1 MIRKIAVVSPN
12 IESFGGVTQCAIS
25 CIEALNSIEI
35 VPDVFSV
42 RGNQEIVNK
51 KHDKNLKYN
60 FKRLKVPKR
69 LALYSMFVKNFIM
82 YFKDYDYCFDFT
94 NSMPFN
100 KKNYFFYI
108 HFPEFRVT
116 ERGKYDKGF
125 WKIYYL
131 PKKFLNIFAK
141 NLMQRSKI
149 DCAGNSKFTTKSIF
163 ESSKK
168 KVPVIYPPCN
178 LNKVRIPIR
187 KQKQIISVG
196 GFTVEKNQEMQIEL
210 ASKLPMIP
218 FEICGSATRNPLY
231 FHKIKS
237 LSKNIRNIHLNP
249 NEPFNSMKKKLA
261 DSLIFLH
268 TSKNE
273 PFGISTVEAIMA
285 GCIPIVPDN
294 GGQKEIVLFKELRFR
309 GVEDAVEKISD
320 VLTWKENKL
329 QRYRKTLQEQVKKF
343 DEEIFKNKLIQ
354 KLKENE
360 KRQA

>member
-1 MIRKIAVVSPN
+1 M
-12 IESFGGVTQCAIS
+12 
-25 CIEALNSIEI
+25 
-35 VPDVFSV
+35 
-42 RGNQEIVNK
+42 RGNQEVVNK
-51 KHDKNLKYN
+51 KHNKNLNYN
-60 FKRLKVPKR
+60 FKRLKVPKG

-108 HFPEFRVT
+108 HFPEFRLT

-163 ESSKK
+163 ESSKRE
-168 KVPVIYPPCN
+168 VPVIYPPCN
-178 LNKVRIPIR
+178 LNKVRLPIR

-237 LSKNIRNIHLNP
+237 LSKNIKNIHLNP

-285 GCIPIVPDN
+285 GCIPIVPN
-294 GGQKEIVLFKELRFR
+294 SGGQKEIVLFKELRFR

-320 VLTWKENKL
+320 VLTWKESKL
-329 QRYRKTLQEQVKKF
+329 QRYRKELQEHVKQF

-360 KRQA
+360 KRQK